1 MGRQEPVSVDGYD
14 TTRRYPMKTLIGI
27 DWSQEH
33 HDVRVYNE
41 RGACLAQF
49 RVGHTL
55 AGFQKLTDEIAK
67 VNPNPQD
74 CLVAIETAENQLV
87 DFLWSQQYQLYV
99 LAPNRVK
106 SSRGRQRASAART
119 DDSDAALLAD
129 ILRTDRQRL
138 IPWQPDGAETRQMRH
153 LLSLID
159 DLTASIVRYGNRLQA
174 VLQRYYPQP
183 LTAFSGLRVPL
194 CLHFLI
200 TYPTPEAAAQLS
212 FADFKAFCRQHGD
225 RRLNYDSR
233 RFAQLQSP
241 APPADE
247 DLVPLFQIQV
257 PWMAQQL
264 LNLVQQKQ
272 VAVEHLQTLFAVHPD
287 QEIFSS
293 LPGTGDLLA
302 PKLLVMFGDHRDR
315 LPTPEIIQALAGTCP
330 VTIQSGKYQ
339 SVRFRRACN
348 RIFRHTAQ
356 QFARASVKQSP
367 WAFAYIEN
375 TFKRGLRENHAYRCL
390 ANRWL
395 RIIWTLWQRR
405 ETYDENYHL
414 QQVHLL
420 RRPN

>member
-1 MGRQEPVSVDGYD
+1 
-14 TTRRYPMKTLIGI
+14 MKILIGI
-27 DWSQEH
+27 DWSQKH
-33 HDVRVYNE
+33 HDVRIHNE

-49 RVGHTL
+49 QVGHTL
-55 AGFQKLTDEIAK
+55 AGFQKLTNEIAK

-87 DFLWSQQYQLYV
+87 DFLWSQQYRLYV

-106 SSRGRQRASAART
+106 GSRGRQRASRART

-129 ILRTDRQRL
+129 ILRTDRRRL
-138 IPWQPDGAETRQMRH
+138 IAWQPDGAETRQMRH
-153 LLSLID
+153 LLSFID
-159 DLTASIVRYGNRLQA
+159 DLTVSIVRYSNRLRA

-200 TYPTPEAAAQLS
+200 SYPTPEAASQLS
-212 FADFKAFCRQHGD
+212 FTDFKAFSRQHGD
-225 RRLNYDSR
+225 RRPDYDSR
-233 RFAQLQSP
+233 RFAQLQSS

-247 DLVPLFQIQV
+247 NLVPLFQTQV
-257 PWMAQQL
+257 PWMARQL

-272 VAVEHLQTLFAVHPD
+272 AAVQHLQALFLAHPD
-287 QEIFSS
+287 QEIFAS

-302 PKLLVMFGDHRDR
+302 PKLLVMFGDHRDQ

-330 VTIQSGKYQ
+330 VTIQSGNSR

-348 RIFRHTAQ
+348 HLFRHTAQ

-367 WAFAYIEN
+367 WAWAYIDN
-375 TFKRGLRENHAYRCL
+375 ARQRDLRDNHAYRCL

-395 RIIWTLWQRR
+395 KIIWTLWQRR
-405 ETYDENYHL
+405 ETYDEAYHL
-414 QQVHLL
+414 QQVRRH
-420 RRPN
+420 RRPS